1 MPRNQ
6 SFVYHSS
13 DHPML
18 QSPLPVQHSSSLE
31 QLLLQLL
38 ERGRC
43 LIRRRPR
50 PASWDPSPGD
60 TRPIDSISGKNKG
73 SGTFG
78 KPCRG
83 SQSHRS
89 RPVDLSTGST
99 HSCAARPAAGPRFRC
114 AQGPCAPRPQLCARQ
129 SQLGGGPWH
138 YINEPGS
145 VTSLFEGGD

>member
-1 MPRNQ
+1 MLNQ
-6 SFVYHSS
+6 RAAAPC
-13 DHPML
+13 DL
-18 QSPLPVQHSSSLE
+18 GPLT
-31 QLLLQLL
+31 
-38 ERGRC
+38 
-43 LIRRRPR
+43 RRH
-50 PASWDPSPGD
+50 W
-60 TRPIDSISGKNKG
+60 PIDSISGENKG

-145 VTSLFEGGD
+145 LTSLFEGGD